1 MPYVT
6 TSDNTR
12 LYVKEWGAG
21 PPVILIHGWPLN
33 ADSWDDVGVGLAEA
47 GFHAIAYDRRGFGR
61 SDQPVSGYDYDTLS
75 DDLAT
80 VIKGTE
86 SNGAALVGFS
96 MGGGEVA
103 RYLARHGAANV
114 SKAVL
119 LSSVVPYML
128 KTGDNPTGV
137 DQSVFDEM
145 TKGIREDRGDFMQD
159 FAKNFCG
166 VGLIS
171 KPVSQATLDLFFIWA
186 MQAGLWPTLE
196 CARAFAATDFRAD
209 TAAFTVPTLI
219 MHGTGDQ
226 VVPIDAS
233 AREAARLIPHARL
246 IEYDGAPHATL
257 SSHKD
262 EVIRDLVEFLR
273 AGAQLSGEQDIHRA
287 ATFAPPNPRLQP
299 LV

>member
-1 MPYVT
+1 MPFVT

-33 ADSWDDVGVGLAEA
+33 ADSWDDVGVGLSEA

-61 SDQPVSGYDYDTLS
+61 SDQPVSGYDYDTLA

-80 VIKGTE
+80 VIKETE
-86 SNGAALVGFS
+86 STQAALVGFS

-128 KTGDNPTGV
+128 KTDDNPKGV
-137 DQSVFDEM
+137 DQSIFDGM
-145 TKGIREDRGDFMQD
+145 TKGIREDRADFMQD

-171 KPVSQATLDLFFIWA
+171 KPVSDATLDLFFIWA

-219 MHGTGDQ
+219 LHGTGDQ
-226 VVPIDAS
+226 VVPIDGS

-257 SSHKD
+257 ATRRE
-262 EVIRDLVEFLR
+262 EVVRDLVEFLR
-273 AGAQLSGEQDIHRA
+273 GGEELSNQQDITRA
-287 ATFAPPNPRLQP
+287 TTFAAPIPRLQP
-299 LV
+299 TV

>member
-1 MPYVT
+1 MPFVT

-61 SDQPVSGYDYDTLS
+61 SDQPVAGYDYDTLA

-80 VIKGTE
+80 VIKETE
-86 SNGAALVGFS
+86 STGAALVGFS

-128 KTGDNPTGV
+128 KTEDNPTGV
-137 DQSVFDEM
+137 DQSVFDAM
-145 TKGIREDRGDFMQD
+145 TKGIREDRGDFMQT

-196 CARAFAATDFRAD
+196 CARAFAATDFRTDA
-209 TAAFTVPTLI
+209 AAFTVPTLI
-219 MHGTGDQ
+219 LHGTGDQ
-226 VVPIDAS
+226 VVPIDGS

-246 IEYDGAPHATL
+246 IEYEGAPHATL
-257 SSHKD
+257 STRRD

-273 AGAQLSGEQDIHRA
+273 GGEELSLEQDIPSA
-287 ATFAPPNPRLQP
+287 TTFAPPIPRLQP
-299 LV
+299 TV